1 MKPYLESFRKLSR
14 VGLIVFALS
23 IVASAVISIQYCT
36 TPYHG
41 NVPSMT
47 NMFSPLI
54 AFIYVGGVVLAMEG
68 FSFLNKRSDSDFYHS
83 LPVSRTKLFWAITLA
98 ALTWIAATV
107 LGSVLMTVIVY
118 TLTKTSF
125 VQLYALVAVPFFTIA
140 TMMVFAAAAVAMN
153 LTGTAITG
161 LGLTVLV
168 FGLLRFMQFTIA
180 RGIVAN
186 TQIIGWL
193 DLPWYLTPVTNIATG
208 QIAQLLRPMLRQ
220 TLYAPVNMIY
230 SAVIAVGELFLAQ
243 MLFKKRHSEL
253 AEHGATN
260 TTMQTV
266 FACAA
271 VIPVVMLFSSGIM
284 RQRMPS
290 LPIVIG
296 IAVGIYV
303 IYQIIVL
310 RTAKKVVRT
319 LPWLLVPIAIGAAGY
334 FGAMGAANAM
344 QTYVPNTQDV
354 AYVQFPGVSRGSE
367 SISYQQYEV
376 SKVKF
381 TESDVR
387 QYAVETLRDNIAN
400 IRRLGYINYNYD
412 AQAGYLLI
420 NQPVTFV
427 LQDGTKFSRVLTFL
441 NQNTLLNYCQ
451 ENQDFMTAIT
461 ALPPQESV
469 RYLQGA
475 SPYQTGFI
483 ESNKVLEAF
492 YTELPK
498 TSYPASDS
506 YRYYD
511 PNSQYTSN
519 EEQNFG
525 SLNISGYIGMVRYWD
540 NYNIRLGMPKTAS
553 AWMEYQNNQSKGEY
567 LNVLQQ
573 MTEKSGDMQ
582 DDMDFLSLSTIVYN
596 VPMSDGTKQTLAFYF
611 DRSPYDNTIEMKNQL
626 QPLVNEFVSI
636 LQRSKP
642 TTNPTD
648 LCTLVSWGGRMHND
662 DGTYIGEDII
672 AQLPAT
678 NSDGSFVSGGSIYFV
693 SDGRVIS
700 GGNVGTISAYNPC
713 FRAFSDADQA
723 RLIEIFQQWK
733 AIQDQ
738 YNYTVYGS
746 KPTDGPSIGTGPIP
760 TTQAEDQPV
769 G

>member
-1 MKPYLESFRKLSR
+1 MKPYLESIRKLSR
-14 VGLIVFALS
+14 VGLILFALS
-23 IVASAVISIQYCT
+23 IVANAVISIQYCT
-36 TPYHG
+36 VQYHS
-41 NVPSMT
+41 NVPNMTSMF
-47 NMFSPLI
+47 MPLI
-54 AFIYVGGVVLAMEG
+54 AFIYAGGVVLALEG

-83 LPVSRTKLFWAITLA
+83 LPVSRAKLFWAITLA
-98 ALTWIAATV
+98 AFTWIAATV
-107 LGSVLMTVIVY
+107 LGSVLMTVIVF

-140 TMMVFAAAAVAMN
+140 TLMVFAATAIAMN

-168 FGLLRFMQFTIA
+168 FGLLRFVQFTIA

-186 TQIIGWL
+186 AQIIGWL

-230 SAVIAVGELFLAQ
+230 SAAIAVGELFLAQ
-243 MLFKKRHSEL
+243 LLFKKRHSEL
-253 AEHGATN
+253 AEHGATSAAV
-260 TTMQTV
+260 QTV

-271 VIPVVMLFSSGIM
+271 VIPVVMLFSSGII
-284 RQRMPS
+284 REKNPS
-290 LPIVIG
+290 LPIVVG

-303 IYQIIVL
+303 IYQIVVL
-310 RTAKKVVRT
+310 RTAKKVLRT

-334 FGAMGAANAM
+334 FGTMGTASAM

-381 TESDVR
+381 TETDVR

-427 LQDGTKFSRVLTFL
+427 LKNGAKFSRMLTFL
-441 NQNTLLNYCQ
+441 NQNTLLTYCQ
-451 ENQDFMTAIT
+451 ENEDFMKAIST
-461 ALPPQESV
+461 LPPQDSV

-475 SPYQTGFI
+475 SPYQKGYA

-492 YTELPK
+492 YSELST

-511 PNSQYTSN
+511 PNAQYTTN
-519 EEQNFG
+519 EDQNFG
-525 SLNISGYIGMVRYWD
+525 SLTISGYIGMVRYWD
-540 NYNIRLGMPKTAS
+540 DYNIRLGMPKTAS
-553 AWMEYQNNQSKGEY
+553 AWMEYQNGMSQGEH
-567 LNVLQQ
+567 LDVLQQ
-573 MTEKSGDMQ
+573 MTVKSETLQ
-582 DDMDFLSLSTIVYN
+582 DDMDYFNLSTIVYN
-596 VPMSDGTKQTLAFYF
+596 VPMSDGTKQTLSFYF
-611 DRSPYDNTIEMKNQL
+611 DRSPYDNTTDMKDQL

-662 DGTYIGEDII
+662 DGTYIGADVI
-672 AQLPAT
+672 AQQPAT
-678 NSDGSFVSGGSIYFV
+678 NSDGSFVSGGSIYYV

-700 GGNVGTISAYNPC
+700 GGSIGAINAYNPC
-713 FRAFSDADQA
+713 FRAFSEADQA

-733 AIQDQ
+733 ALQDQ

-746 KPTDGPSIGTGPIP
+746 KPIDGPSIGTGPIP
-760 TTQAEDQPV
+760 TPQAGDQPV